1 MNQAD
6 TRSISLL
13 GGTIEVRRQE
23 LAAVTWSFLYFF
35 FVMSSYF
42 MLRSVREMLAV
53 EGGVQNIPWLFTGT
67 FFVMLLVTPVFG
79 WVASRYPRKVFIPWV
94 YYFFAANMLAFF
106 VAFTYA
112 QNNGFSLLWIGRGFF
127 VWISVFNL
135 FVVSIFW
142 SFMADIYDKE
152 QGRRLFGLISAGG
165 SAGAIVGPLVTQQLV
180 VMVGFEN
187 LLPISA
193 ALLLISVYC
202 VYRLRQWVRGT
213 QTETESSV
221 ETGRALGGTA
231 WAGLRL
237 VAQKPYFRAVV
248 LVFLCANFLGGAMYM
263 AVAQVVGETI
273 GDADARTQLFARL
286 DFFTNVLALLLQ
298 AMAVRTVVKK
308 TGVGWS
314 LTVLPLISIVGFILV
329 AINPVFLVLIGFNAI
344 RRGVTFGITKPTT
357 DMLYSVV
364 TPEEKYKAKNFIE
377 TTVYRG
383 SDLVATWI
391 IRALSG
397 IGISGVAL
405 VCLPIAALWTALVL
419 WIGKEYK
426 RLDQSAKRA

>member
-1 MNQAD
+1 MNQPN
-6 TRSISLL
+6 TRTIRLL
-13 GGTIEVRRQE
+13 GGTIEIRGQE
-23 LAAVTWSFLYFF
+23 FAAVIWSFLYFF

-67 FFVMLLVTPVFG
+67 FFVMLLATPAFG
-79 WVASRYPRKVFIPWV
+79 WVASRYPRKSFIPWV
-94 YYFFAANMLAFF
+94 YYFFAANMLLFF
-106 VAFTYA
+106 AAFTFA
-112 QNNGFSLLWIGRGFF
+112 QNTGMSLLWIGRAFF

-165 SAGAIVGPLVTQQLV
+165 SAGAIVGPLLTQQLV
-180 VMVGFEN
+180 VLVGFKN

-193 ALLLISVYC
+193 LLLLTSVYC
-202 VYRLRQWVRGT
+202 VYQLRKWVRGT
-213 QTETESSV
+213 QSEVQSSV
-221 ETGRALGGTA
+221 ETGTALGGTA

-248 LVFLCANFLGGAMYM
+248 MVFLCANFLGGAMYM
-263 AVAQVVGETI
+263 AVAQVVGETVAN
-273 GDADARTQLFARL
+273 ADARTQLFARL

-298 AMAVRTVVKK
+298 SLAVRSVVRKI
-308 TGVGWS
+308 GVGWS
-314 LTVLPLISIVGFILV
+314 LTVLPLMSIVGFILV
-329 AINPVFLVLIGFNAI
+329 AINPIFLILIAFNAI
-344 RRGVTFGITKPTT
+344 RRGITFGITKPTT

-383 SDLVATWI
+383 SDLVATWS

-405 VCLPIAALWTALVL
+405 LCLPIAALWTILVL

-426 RLDQSAKRA
+426 RLDGNQHQV